1 MTKCENCGYEPIQ
14 ETVPTN
20 RRRPRT
26 NTKNETPE
34 ERKERIKLNGKLY
47 YARNK
52 DKIIAKN
59 MARYEVNR
67 DTIKEYARNRYH
79 QKKEENR
86 QRESQYVQHVQYTS
100 TSGDITESTEEKEVI

>member
-1 MTKCENCGYEPIQ
+1 MSKCENCGYGPIQ
-14 ETVPTN
+14 ETIPT

-34 ERKERIKLNGKLY
+34 ERKERIRLNGKLY

-67 DTIKEYARNRYH
+67 DTIKEYAKNRYH
-79 QKKEENR
+79 KKKEER
-86 QRESQYVQHVQYTS
+86 LQRELCELQYVQHTS
-100 TSGDITESTEEKEVI
+100 TSGDLTESTEEKEVI